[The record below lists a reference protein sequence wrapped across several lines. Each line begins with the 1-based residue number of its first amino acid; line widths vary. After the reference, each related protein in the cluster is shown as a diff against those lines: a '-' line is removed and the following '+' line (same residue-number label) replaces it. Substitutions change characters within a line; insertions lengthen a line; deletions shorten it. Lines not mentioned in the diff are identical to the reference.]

1 MIEKI
6 KKAISGA
13 DIGGQAKI
21 RKNSFLPKISIATSL
36 EL

>member
-6 KKAISGA
+6 KKAISGVN
-13 DIGGQAKI
+13 IGGQAKI

>member
-1 MIEKI
+1 MIERI

-21 RKNSFLPKISIATSL
+21 RRNNFLSKIPIATSL